1 MHKCF
6 MDINSLKYHKDTSAS
21 FYNGKIQ
28 TLLKEFMQLD
38 QDHIGLGGTV
48 GLELRLA

>member
-1 MHKCF
+1 

-21 FYNGKIQ
+21 FYNGKTQ
-28 TLLKEFMQLD
+28 TLLREFMQLD
-38 QDHIGLGGTV
+38 RDHIGGTV